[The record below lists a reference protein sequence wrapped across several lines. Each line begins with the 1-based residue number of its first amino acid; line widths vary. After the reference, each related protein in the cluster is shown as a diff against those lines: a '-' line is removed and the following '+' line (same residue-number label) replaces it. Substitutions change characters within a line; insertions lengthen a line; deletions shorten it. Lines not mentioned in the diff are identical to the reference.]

1 MKQIYDRNYPVTS
14 ILLII
19 TSLVFALMFLF
30 YGFQYSSTEA
40 LYRFGAVHGYT
51 IQEMPIEF
59 WRVFAAIFVHI
70 GLEHFCGQYAYSVFP
85 WPSDRRYFRTMEILN
100 ALSHVW
106 GDGES
111 IRRIFFT
118 KQSGCRSLYI
128 AFRSLC
134 VSRRS
139 ALCHTKPLSSAV
151 GAILYEPTGC
161 QSNHEFLTRNQSF
174 WSLRWSCWWSFRCGD
189 STSFRRTQCI

>member
-40 LYRFGAVHGYT
+40 LSYFGAVRGYT
-51 IQEMPIEF
+51 IQEMPMEF

-70 GLEHFCGQYAYSVFP
+70 GLEHFVVNMLTL
-85 WPSDRRYFRTMEILN
+85 YFRTMEILI
-100 ALSHVW
+100 ALPHVW

-111 IRRIFFT
+111 IRRIFLT
-118 KQSGCRSLYI
+118 KQPGCRSFYI
-128 AFRSLC
+128 AFWSLC
-134 VSRRS
+134 VGCRS
-139 ALCHTKPLSSAV
+139 ALCHTKLLSSAV
-151 GAILYEPTGC
+151 GAILYEPTDC

-189 STSFRRTQCI
+189 STSFRRTQCF